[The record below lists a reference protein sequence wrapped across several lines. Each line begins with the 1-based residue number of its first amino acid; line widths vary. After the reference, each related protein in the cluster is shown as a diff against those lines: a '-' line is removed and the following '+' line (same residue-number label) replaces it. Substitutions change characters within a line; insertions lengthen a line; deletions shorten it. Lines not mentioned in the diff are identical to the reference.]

1 MVFVN
6 SGILRGGGLV
16 PFSVSSPGPSHCPGQ
31 LFSRSALE
39 GRGPCTVK
47 QVRLGS
53 QRGDVR
59 ATCPFLGALQVDMGL
74 VPLAVAWWTPSLSAI
89 NRPAFL
95 EREVMGAR
103 GLAWPWASLFAF
115 PYLSI
120 ILCQRRLQ
128 KRASALPGYHRE
140 QMCRYLRCS

>member
-1 MVFVN
+1 MVFAN
-6 SGILRGGGLV
+6 SGILRGGGLI
-16 PFSVSSPGPSHCPGQ
+16 PCSVSSPGSSHCPGQ

-59 ATCPFLGALQVDMGL
+59 ATCPFLRALQVDMDL
-74 VPLAVAWWTPSLSAI
+74 VPLAVTWWTPSLPAI

-95 EREVMGAR
+95 EREVMGR
-103 GLAWPWASLFAF
+103 GAWLGLGQASLLFHTSVSSSAKEG
-115 PYLSI
+115 
-120 ILCQRRLQ
+120 C
-128 KRASALPGYHRE
+128 KRGHLHSRVITGS
-140 QMCRYLRCS
+140 RCVDI